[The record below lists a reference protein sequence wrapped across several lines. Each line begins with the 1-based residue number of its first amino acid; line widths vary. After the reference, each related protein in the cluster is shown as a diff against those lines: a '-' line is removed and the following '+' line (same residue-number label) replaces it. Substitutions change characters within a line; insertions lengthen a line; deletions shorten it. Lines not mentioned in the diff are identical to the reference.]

1 MSVRGKQWCVALL
14 GTALTLGMLWLG
26 LWQMRVFEDKENES
40 AAARA
45 AQPPVALLDL
55 VSADGTVGDVYG
67 KGHGGRALPDQQLP
81 VVAADGTTRI
91 VTAFLL
97 EDGRVLPVV
106 RGSVPSDAGANAVP
120 SAPSGSLTQGG
131 VFLPSEAGA
140 DHETRE
146 DALGSVRL
154 PALAQL
160 WPQQLMPG
168 FITLSAADSA
178 DQGLGPATTV
188 LPTGE
193 GSLQNAGY
201 ALQWWAFAA
210 FAAFMTFR
218 FVRTLG
224 RRGSL
229 GTLSTQEDE

>member
-67 KGHGGRALPDQQLP
+67 KRVTVVGRYLPDQQLP

-120 SAPSGSLTQGG
+120 SAPSGSLTPVSYTHLDVYKRQTSG
-131 VFLPSEAGA
+131 
-140 DHETRE
+140 
-146 DALGSVRL
+146 
-154 PALAQL
+154 
-160 WPQQLMPG
+160 
-168 FITLSAADSA
+168 
-178 DQGLGPATTV
+178 
-188 LPTGE
+188 
-193 GSLQNAGY
+193 
-201 ALQWWAFAA
+201 
-210 FAAFMTFR
+210 
-218 FVRTLG
+218 
-224 RRGSL
+224 
-229 GTLSTQEDE
+229 